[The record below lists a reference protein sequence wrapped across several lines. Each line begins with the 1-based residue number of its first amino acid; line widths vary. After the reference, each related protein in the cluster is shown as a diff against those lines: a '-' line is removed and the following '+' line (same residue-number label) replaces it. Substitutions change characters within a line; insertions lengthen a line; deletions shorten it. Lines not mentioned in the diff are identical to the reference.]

1 MTSIS
6 KKLIVAIKYFLKKQ
20 LTYVKTFDEIVNSL
34 PVAVS
39 ADAYTQFHGGISVA
53 LPVGSKAIL
62 IIVAI
67 DLAVEKLQLNKS
79 T

>member
-1 MTSIS
+1 MTTIF
-6 KKLIVAIKYFLKKQ
+6 KKANCGDQVLSKKQ

-39 ADAYTQFHGGISVA
+39 ADAHSQFHGGISVA

-67 DLAVEKLQLNKS
+67 DDAINWA
-79 T
+79 